1 MLTLQNSIKSSYD
14 GFVVEPKLSVDG
26 LRLSGNVIVNNR
38 RGPFKVTFIKG
49 KAFSEMSIVID
60 SIISKSA
67 EIRRKSDREEIQD
80 VLSVDN
86 LILIEENDL
95 LLARGLFSI
104 DTSQSAL
111 LSKLKY
117 IIKIVDNIEGS
128 YTGGDLS
135 DNI

>member
-1 MLTLQNSIKSSYD
+1 M
-14 GFVVEPKLSVDG
+14 
-26 LRLSGNVIVNNR
+26 
-38 RGPFKVTFIKG
+38 TFIKG

-117 IIKIVDNIEGS
+117 IIKIADDIEGN

>member
-1 MLTLQNSIKSSYD
+1 M
-14 GFVVEPKLSVDG
+14 
-26 LRLSGNVIVNNR
+26 
-38 RGPFKVTFIKG
+38 TFIKG

-111 LSKLKY
+111 ISKLKY